1 MLYRKALLLCLLLM
15 VIAFPVLS
23 RESEFLASDTD
34 SVKKVMSED
43 ETILFNMINDMR
55 RQGKMPLIPLSPD
68 LCKVAHV
75 HIADLIAS
83 RPQDN
88 GCSLH
93 SWSASGKW
101 TACCHSKDPAGIKCM
116 KSKPKEI
123 VGYPGDG
130 YELIYWGDENATP
143 FDAAAMWHQVDASAD
158 MILCRGKWKD
168 YKWKALGVGLKN
180 GYAILW
186 LGDKADKKADI
197 IATDALPNPNQPI
210 EKENVAANQSAVNK
224 NQVKT
229 KTVTPAKEVSIKSEI
244 HESVPSGTVTKFYL
258 IAASLK
264 TAESAELELKRIK
277 KNGYPDAII
286 LEEEKV
292 YRIALISFDD
302 NKKAS
307 RKANELK
314 KDFPGIW
321 IYKK

>member
-1 MLYRKALLLCLLLM
+1 MLYRKALFLCLLLM
-15 VIAFPVLS
+15 VTAFPAIS
-23 RESEFLASDTD
+23 REIEFLASNTD
-34 SVKKVMSED
+34 SVKNVISED
-43 ETILFNMINDMR
+43 ESILFNMINDMR

-101 TACCHSKDPAGIKCM
+101 TACCHSKDPSGIQCM

-123 VGYPGDG
+123 VGYPGNG

-143 FDAAAMWHQVDASAD
+143 SDAAAMWQQVDASAD

-180 GYAILW
+180 GYAVLW

-197 IATDALPNPNQPI
+197 ISTDTLLYSIQPV
-210 EKENVAANQSAVNK
+210 EKVNVAAHQTTVKRNQG
-224 NQVKT
+224 KT
-229 KTVTPAKEVSIKSEI
+229 EVVAPAKAESIKSETNEFI
-244 HESVPSGTVTKFYL
+244 SSGLVTKYYL
-258 IAASLK
+258 IVASVK
-264 TAESAELELKRIK
+264 TAESAESELKRIRK
-277 KNGYPDAII
+277 KGYHDAII
-286 LEEEKV
+286 LEGEKV

-321 IYKK
+321 IFKK